1 MSCHAHV
8 VVVFYRVA
16 LFLATLCFIAGVLM
30 LFGSMRYPG
39 GGGLIFVGIVVWGS
53 FSMIR
58 GLRRRIFWPEELV
71 DSSVQPSD

>member
-39 GGGLIFVGIVVWGS
+39 GIGLIVAAFVVWGS

-58 GLRRRIFWPEELV
+58 GLRRRIFWPAEAVESGVPRL
-71 DSSVQPSD
+71 D